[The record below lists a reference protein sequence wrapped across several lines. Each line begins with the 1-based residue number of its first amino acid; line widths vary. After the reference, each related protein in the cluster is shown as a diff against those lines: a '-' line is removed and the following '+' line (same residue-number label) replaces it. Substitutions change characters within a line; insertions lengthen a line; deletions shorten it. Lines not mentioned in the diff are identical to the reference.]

1 MSYAMKVDELPACG
15 LLVDELPLLSAANIK
30 PYIIAIL
37 LHRGAVRQSDIIASL
52 IPHCSSDDIRVG
64 GWDYF
69 ENDEYCD
76 STRLEK
82 LIDEVLAEYVC
93 DGLLRYNE
101 EKDLWVLTDDDLATV
116 ISWVAA
122 TKARFPQHLSLE
134 LSRQQL
140 KRIPE
145 YIQIEHGCN

>member
-1 MSYAMKVDELPACG
+1 MAEQSQFSK
-15 LLVDELPLLSAANIK
+15 LSK
-30 PYIIAIL
+30 RQLFYIA
-37 LHRGAVRQSDIIASL
+37 
-52 IPHCSSDDIRVG
+52 
-64 GWDYF
+64 
-69 ENDEYCD
+69 
-76 STRLEK
+76 EK

-134 LSRQQL
+134 LGRQQL